1 MAMTS
6 MKITR
11 KEITEANPV
20 DTMMPV
26 TDVPNYP
33 YGLKIRLC
41 DEDLGR
47 LSFNVGDHRVGETG
61 TLTAKYVIEKL
72 EADPT
77 EGGGEQE
84 VCIQITDLDLGVE
97 KKTDRWVLESKSR

>member
-1 MAMTS
+1 MSMTS
-6 MKITR
+6 MKMN
-11 KEITEANPV
+11 KQEMVEANPI
-20 DTMMPV
+20 DAMLPG
-26 TDVPNYP
+26 DQPNYP